1 METRDPA
8 AWEQLLLSHCTR
20 AEQAREQAARG
31 AGVTDMLR
39 RQHRAASSSTDPAEQ
54 ARSRMADE
62 NSALAKELA
71 RANGQIEQ
79 LWAEIQAKEV
89 ALQQRSAELGSARDS
104 SDRLRRQLQRLRLE
118 DEALDWMAAED
129 IAEVQEELREYARRA
144 AKHAQLLAARG
155 PPPHEYTCPITATLM
170 REPVMARDG
179 HTYEKEAI
187 ERWFATHPLPGT
199 RSPMTNEELLSH
211 DLLPNVALRKLI
223 ADFRQ
228 RGVAHK

>member
-1 METRDPA
+1 M
-8 AWEQLLLSHCTR
+8 
-20 AEQAREQAARG
+20 
-31 AGVTDMLR
+31 
-39 RQHRAASSSTDPAEQ
+39 
-54 ARSRMADE
+54 
-62 NSALAKELA
+62 
-71 RANGQIEQ
+71 
-79 LWAEIQAKEV
+79 
-89 ALQQRSAELGSARDS
+89 QQRNAELSSARDS

-129 IAEVQEELREYARRA
+129 IAEVQEELREYSRRA
-144 AKHAQLLAARG
+144 AKQAQLLAARG

-170 REPVMARDG
+170 RDPVLAHDG

-223 ADFRQ
+223 ADFKQ
-228 RGVAHK
+228 RGVAHR